1 MYESIR
7 GCFFIFVNATGSF
20 ELRVEHSALFFNFK
34 THQVLFLDSSFTPN
48 IASRDFSVGPSGC
61 ERKRDGERE
70 RLCAVGGRGVVFG
83 FLWCKM
89 SHANSQRR
97 IPVRLV
103 MRWEVDQSQTWR
115 YEAVEV
121 TTQRG
126 PELLIRMPFVPSPT
140 KLVFFWYLRLAI
152 SWRILCIKLIPSR
165 ELRMIQTL

>member
-1 MYESIR
+1 MDESIS
-7 GCFFIFVNATGSF
+7 GCFFYIRECS
-20 ELRVEHSALFFNFK
+20 FFNFK
-34 THQVLFLDSSFTPN
+34 THQVLFL
-48 IASRDFSVGPSGC
+48 ILALLQILRVVILAWGWVGVRES
-61 ERKRDGERE
+61 ERE
-70 RLCAVGGRGVVFG
+70 KDCMQLGWGAFG

-115 YEAVEV
+115 YEAVAV

-126 PELLIRMPFVPSPT
+126 PELLIWILFVPSPT
-140 KLVFFWYLRLAI
+140 KLVFFWYLRLAV
-152 SWRILCIKLIPSR
+152 SWRILCIKLIPYS

>member
-70 RLCAVGGRGVVFG
+70 RDFVQLGGGGWCSVFSDVK
-83 FLWCKM
+83 CHM
-89 SHANSQRR
+89 
-97 IPVRLV
+97 
-103 MRWEVDQSQTWR
+103 
-115 YEAVEV
+115 
-121 TTQRG
+121 
-126 PELLIRMPFVPSPT
+126 
-140 KLVFFWYLRLAI
+140 
-152 SWRILCIKLIPSR
+152 
-165 ELRMIQTL
+165 QTLSEGFPLD